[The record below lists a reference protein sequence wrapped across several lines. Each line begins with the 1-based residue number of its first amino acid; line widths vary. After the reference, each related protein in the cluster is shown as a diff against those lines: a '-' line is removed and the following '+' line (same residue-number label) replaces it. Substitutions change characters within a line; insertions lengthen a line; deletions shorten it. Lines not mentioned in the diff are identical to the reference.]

1 MKFVSSLV
9 VSTLAAAVS
18 GFAPSTPLHIPTST
32 CRANSPVSQ
41 LNMVADDAKVILVT
55 GASRG
60 LGAAI
65 ATDLGSHGHKIVVN
79 YAGSEAKALEVVET
93 IKKSGGDAIAVQADC
108 KYCGFCLAILLW
120 QINRCIKT
128 NVSSSWNPA
137 VSTIHHNQGSDPE
150 SIKNMF
156 SKIVEE
162 YGTCDVVINNAGIT
176 QDGLVARM
184 KPDQWQ
190 KVIDTNLSGVF
201 YCTQAFYKIA
211 SKKRSGRIINMASVV
226 GQIGN
231 IGQANYAAAKG
242 GVIGLSMSNAKEFA
256 ARGITVNTVC
266 PGFIESDMTAE
277 LPDAYVVSSCFRD
290 KNIFNLIHFSSY
302 FVRFSFLDHSGA
314 SKGRYPSGSLWQT
327 Q

>member
-108 KYCGFCLAILLW
+108 
-120 QINRCIKT
+120 
-128 NVSSSWNPA
+128 
-137 VSTIHHNQGSDPE
+137 SDPE

-277 LPDAYVVSSCFRD
+277 LPDAYVEQVKAGIPLGRFGKPSEVAGMTRFLALD
-290 KNIFNLIHFSSY
+290 PAAEYITGHTFNVDGGIAI
-302 FVRFSFLDHSGA
+302 GA
-314 SKGRYPSGSLWQT
+314 
-327 Q
+327 